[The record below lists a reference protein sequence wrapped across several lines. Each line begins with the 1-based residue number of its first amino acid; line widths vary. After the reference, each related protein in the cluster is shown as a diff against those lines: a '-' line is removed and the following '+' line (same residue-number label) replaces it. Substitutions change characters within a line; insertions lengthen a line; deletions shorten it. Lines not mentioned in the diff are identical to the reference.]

1 MTGLLEK
8 IQRRLDR
15 LEFILT
21 TAEQMTLETGRDV
34 DTDLI
39 RFAAKKAMEWN
50 RKRVAMGLPEY
61 W

>member
-39 RFAAKKAMEWN
+39 RFATEKAMEWN
-50 RKRVAMGLPEY
+50 HKRVEMGLPEY